1 MFLRPSVLLSAA
13 SRAAQRPAMMTRM
26 VAPSAI
32 RMYASLPRDDVQSR
46 VLNVV
51 KGFDKVDVSK
61 VNSFVYIVLYMTL
74 NEEYRLHLK
83 PALLRILVWTVWI
96 Q

>member
-1 MFLRPSVLLSAA
+1 
-13 SRAAQRPAMMTRM
+13 
-26 VAPSAI
+26 
-32 RMYASLPRDDVQSR
+32 MYASLPRDDVQSR

>member
-1 MFLRPSVLLSAA
+1 
-13 SRAAQRPAMMTRM
+13 
-26 VAPSAI
+26 
-32 RMYASLPRDDVQSR
+32 MYASLPRDDVQSR

-61 VNSFVYIVLYMTL
+61 VNGFVYIVLYMTL
-74 NEEYRLHLK
+74 NEEVYRLHLK